1 MKETFLLINPEEL
14 TDNPFKLIG
23 TDWMLITAGDPQK
36 VNTMT
41 ASWGGMGILWNK
53 KACFCFVRPSRFT
66 YELMEKA
73 EVFTLSFFE
82 EKFRNV
88 LNYCGSN
95 SGRDVDKIAA
105 TGLTPVHSPKGGIY
119 FQEARLVLDC
129 KKIYYQDFEAKNFL
143 DAEIEKNY
151 NGEDY
156 HRMYVGEITG
166 CYIRKESK

>member
-1 MKETFLLINPEEL
+1 MKDTFVSISPEEV

-23 TDWMLITAGDPQK
+23 TDWMLITAGDAQR

-41 ASWGGMGILWNK
+41 ASWGGLGILWNK
-53 KACFCFVRPSRFT
+53 KVCFCFIRPSRFT
-66 YELMEKA
+66 YGLMETGK
-73 EVFTLSFFE
+73 VFTLSFFE

-95 SGRDVDKIAA
+95 SGRDVDKVAA
-105 TGLTPVHSPKGGIY
+105 TGLTPVHSPSGSVY

-129 KKIYYQDFEAKNFL
+129 RKLYYHDFETKNFL
-143 DAEIEKNY
+143 DGEIEKNY

-166 CYIRKESK
+166 CYLRTE